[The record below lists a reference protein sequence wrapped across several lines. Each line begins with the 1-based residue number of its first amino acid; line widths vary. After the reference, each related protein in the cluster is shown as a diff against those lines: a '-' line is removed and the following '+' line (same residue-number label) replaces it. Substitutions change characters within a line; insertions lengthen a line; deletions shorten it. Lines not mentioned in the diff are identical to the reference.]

1 MLNTKRV
8 LLTPVVLLSLATPAF
23 AGVATTISLQD
34 ALSGRVKITVATEG
48 GGTILDFSQTGE
60 KIEKITIDDPSKV
73 MTDHC
78 LITKSCNGHPEP
90 IVRLLRVN
98 IPDKDIPA
106 ARSTQLTVM
115 TSDES
120 GQWNSYIFSVTPS
133 TKPSVYTKYL
143 IGGHL
148 TPSRSNDVSAA
159 AYGVRQAQQRG
170 LLADPA
176 LKGRILTYLRLKQT
190 GVSDRVAAKKAGVSL
205 ALVSRLN
212 TLGQAALAQGQPRQP
227 IALASPASTM
237 TPKASSQDVAILPT
251 NSALNTAVTGGA
263 TLPKQ
268 KKQKHKA
275 GSKPVAVV
283 ATPQTKMPV
292 PHTERPAT
300 SPEPTSATA
309 IVPDAQGIFWAP
321 PGSFEPLYQQSPLP
335 SQSFTTAVRPVV
347 ARPVASASDGHTQAN
362 HLVKGLMVARRERK
376 ITPST
381 AASVQDVIW
390 LLRKGRS
397 LTDAVK
403 RARVKMQTINQL
415 LALAEG

>member
-23 AGVATTISLQD
+23 AGVATTVSLQD

-78 LITKSCNGHPEP
+78 LISKSCNGHPEP

-148 TPSRSNDVSAA
+148 TPSRSNDLSAA

-190 GVSDRVAAKKAGVSL
+190 GISDRVAAKKAGVSM

-212 TLGQAALAQGQPRQP
+212 TLGQSTLAQVPIPQP
-227 IALASPASTM
+227 IALATPAPTVAPIAKSPNGAISPT
-237 TPKASSQDVAILPT
+237 TPAFDG
-251 NSALNTAVTGGA
+251 SATGGA
-263 TLPKQ
+263 KLPKQ

-275 GSKPVAVV
+275 DLKPVAVV
-283 ATPQTKMPV
+283 ATAAAPQS
-292 PHTERPAT
+292 ERPAT

-376 ITPST
+376 ITPSA

>member
-23 AGVATTISLQD
+23 AGVATTVSLQD

-98 IPDKDIPA
+98 ISDKDIPA

-120 GQWNSYIFSVTPS
+120 GQWNSYIFAVIPS

-148 TPSRSNDVSAA
+148 TPSRSNDLSVA

-190 GVSDRVAAKKAGVSL
+190 GVSDRVAAKKAGVSM

-212 TLGQAALAQGQPRQP
+212 TLGQSTLAQVPIPQP
-227 IALASPASTM
+227 IALVTPAPTVA
-237 TPKASSQDVAILPT
+237 PIAKPPDVAISPT
-251 NSALNTAVTGGA
+251 TPALDGSATGGA
-263 TLPKQ
+263 KLPKQ
-268 KKQKHKA
+268 KKHKHKA
-275 GSKPVAVV
+275 NSKPVAVV
-283 ATPQTKMPV
+283 ATAAAPQPEM
-292 PHTERPAT
+292 PAT

-335 SQSFTTAVRPVV
+335 SHSFTTAVRPVV
-347 ARPVASASDGHTQAN
+347 ARPVATTSDGHTQAN
-362 HLVKGLMVARRERK
+362 HLVKGLTVAMRERK
-376 ITPST
+376 ITPSA

-403 RARVKMQTINQL
+403 RARVKMQTIDQL